1 MGYFCCMNLLSL
13 AFKIFLI
20 YVLYKL
26 VFDLIIPLYKSTK
39 RIRRQFTE
47 MQQKM
52 QNEGNRQAAPQ
63 FKPTTSESES
73 AKEGEY
79 IEFEEV
85 KETGS

>member
-1 MGYFCCMNLLSL
+1 MNLLSL

-52 QNEGNRQAAPQ
+52 QNEANRQAAPR
-63 FKPTTSESES
+63 FNPTPGEPES